1 MANIFITG
9 TDTGVGKTAVSC
21 GLAAYLSLKKGYDV
35 GVMKPFESG
44 NEGSVRQMTGDA
56 FALKAAAGCPDDIAD
71 INPYSFKAPLAPE
84 AAATLEGAHIDIAR
98 VISVYTRLTERHDIV
113 IVEGAGGILVPIRD
127 GYFYSDLMAAFKS
140 PVIVVSRLTLGTI
153 NHTLLSC
160 RYLGSAG
167 IKVAGVILND
177 MQGEKDIA
185 SQTNPG
191 MLEKYLDVPLLG
203 TFPHVPDLFAQGVN
217 RERLASLFEEN
228 INCEL
233 LPYHT

>member
-1 MANIFITG
+1 MRSIFITG
-9 TDTGVGKTAVSC
+9 TDTGVGKTAVACS
-21 GLAAYLSLKKGYDV
+21 LAAYLSLKAGRDV

-44 NEGSVRQMTGDA
+44 NEASGQEMTGDA
-56 FALKAAAGCPDDIAD
+56 WALKAASGSADDIRD
-71 INPYSFKAPLAPE
+71 INPYNFKAPLAPE
-84 AAATLEGAHIDIAR
+84 AAAMRENTDIDVGR
-98 VISVYTRLTERHDIV
+98 VMSVYRKLCGGHDVV

-127 GYFYSDLMAAFKS
+127 GYFYSDLMAALRS

-203 TFPHVPDLFAQGVN
+203 TFPHAPGLFSEGIN
-217 RERLASLFEEN
+217 RKKLASLFEEN

-233 LPYHT
+233 LP